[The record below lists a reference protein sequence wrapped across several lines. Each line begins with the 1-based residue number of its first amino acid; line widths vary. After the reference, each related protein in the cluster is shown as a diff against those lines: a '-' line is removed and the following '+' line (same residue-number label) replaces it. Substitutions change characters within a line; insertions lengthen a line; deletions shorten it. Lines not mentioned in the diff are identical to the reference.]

1 MRMLRLRRTYTR
13 SRASLRLRIRRQRH
27 RVHEGAHGGLR
38 QVPLPGQHGAPGLG
52 PDGDPIVLG
61 RDPKQAALLRERLG
75 DERYNVYFM
84 QHSIG

>member
-1 MRMLRLRRTYTR
+1 
-13 SRASLRLRIRRQRH
+13 
-27 RVHEGAHGGLR
+27 
-38 QVPLPGQHGAPGLG
+38 VPLPGQHGAPGLI

-84 QHSIG
+84 QHSIE